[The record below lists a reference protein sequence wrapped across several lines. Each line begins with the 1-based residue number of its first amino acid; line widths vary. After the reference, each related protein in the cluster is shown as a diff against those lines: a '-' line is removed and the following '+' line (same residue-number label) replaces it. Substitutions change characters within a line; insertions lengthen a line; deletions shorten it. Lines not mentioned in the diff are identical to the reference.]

1 MNSFYVITV
10 IFVGNIGGKNNNT
23 VSQNLF
29 IFLMFFF
36 SFFCQIIDTE
46 NTCSL
51 YTCSQMQSNTTTII
65 YVYMCIINVTFIFF
79 LVSLLSFLY
88 YNTFSIDVKS
98 TTLFL

>member
-10 IFVGNIGGKNNNT
+10 IFVGNIGGKNNNA

-29 IFLMFFF
+29 IFLMFF